1 MENSNAE
8 KTILVADDS
17 AVALALLSRLLKGA
31 GYRVV
36 TASDGIEAA
45 QQAYHLLPDLIIL
58 DITMPRM
65 NGYQVCRLLKRDQE
79 VAYIPVIILTGA
91 DSRGT
96 EFWSLHTGA
105 EAFLFKSAE
114 SAELM
119 ATVAR
124 LLAQTSSRSG
134 QDTGFLPTSEGRVTP
149 GPEEIL
155 SRMCALMDEELYATT
170 IERIELKTILQNL
183 RDGVLTLNIGH
194 EVTVANQALCQML
207 GRDETELLNQPCG
220 IALGEPAGATT
231 LEAFATALA
240 GGESVERES
249 EIRHRSGQITPV
261 AISAVPLRDFLGST
275 IGGVCLIHDITRRRE
290 LETLYEQMHSL
301 NKVKNDLTHMIVH
314 DLRTPLSSV
323 ITGMQTLE
331 IVSDL
336 NEMQQEMV
344 TIAITG
350 GEQLLGMINTLLD
363 VEKMESG
370 EMQLN
375 YALLLPGDLITGAVS
390 QVASLA
396 ESNGLTLVSQI
407 EPGLPLL
414 QGDADKMN
422 RILVNLLGNAIK
434 FTPSD
439 GSVTVAAQQA
449 EDQRAVSFS
458 VRDTG
463 EGIPPEAFERIFEKF
478 GQVESRYG
486 GRKSSTGLGLTFCKL
501 AVEAHGGSIQ
511 VDSEPGKGSVFSFT
525 IPLTTSTHLSGADQK
540 QNPTVDRAVLPRS
553 EPY

>member
-1 MENSNAE
+1 MENSNAD

-45 QQAYHLLPDLIIL
+45 QQAYRVLPDLIVL

-79 VAYIPVIILTGA
+79 VAHIPVIILTGA

-96 EFWSLHTGA
+96 EFWSLRTGA

-114 SAELM
+114 PAELL
-119 ATVAR
+119 ATVER
-124 LLAQTSSRSG
+124 LMAQVSSRPD
-134 QDTGFLPTSEGRVTP
+134 QNTGFLPAPEEKATP

-155 SRMCALMDEELYATT
+155 TRMCALMDEELYATT

-183 RDGVLTLNIGH
+183 RDGVLTLNMGR
-194 EVTVANQALCQML
+194 EVTVANHALCEML
-207 GRDETELLNQPCG
+207 GRNETELLNRPCG
-220 IALGEPAGATT
+220 SALGEPAGATT
-231 LEAFATALA
+231 LEAFAAALA

-249 EIRHRSGQITPV
+249 EIRHRNGQATPV
-261 AISAVPLRDFLGST
+261 AISAVPLRDFLGAT

-290 LETLYEQMHSL
+290 LEALNEQMRAL
-301 NKVKNDLTHMIVH
+301 NQVKNDLTHMIVH

-323 ITGMQTLE
+323 ITGMQMLE
-331 IVSDL
+331 QISELDEL
-336 NEMQQEMV
+336 QQEMV
-344 TIAITG
+344 SIAITG
-350 GEQLLGMINTLLD
+350 GEQLLSMINTLLD

-370 EMQLN
+370 EMKLN
-375 YALLLPGDLITGAVS
+375 VAPLLPGDLITAAIS

-396 ESNGLTLVSQI
+396 ETNGLTLVSNI

-414 QGDADKMN
+414 HGDADKLI

-434 FTPSD
+434 FTQS
-439 GSVTVAAQQA
+439 GGTITIVAQKA
-449 EDQRAVSFS
+449 EDKRALLFS

-463 EGIPPEAFERIFEKF
+463 EGIPPEAFGRIFEKF
-478 GQVESRYG
+478 GQVESRHG

-501 AVEAHGGSIQ
+501 AVEAHGGNIK

-525 IPLTTSTHLSGADQK
+525 IPLTS
-540 QNPTVDRAVLPRS
+540 NVLL
-553 EPY
+553 